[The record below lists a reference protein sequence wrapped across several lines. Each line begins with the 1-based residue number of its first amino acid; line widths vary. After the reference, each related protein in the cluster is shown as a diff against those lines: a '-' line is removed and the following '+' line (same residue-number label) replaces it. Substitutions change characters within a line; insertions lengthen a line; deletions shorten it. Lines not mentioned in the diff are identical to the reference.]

1 MDADI
6 KKIYGVQGQ
15 AERFKL
21 YATLAEKIQ
30 KEAINVFLIHETS
43 YDAVSTKV
51 KNYKPHFINYYTVTP
66 ALE

>member
-6 KKIYGVQGQ
+6 KKIYGVKDQ

-21 YATLAEKIQ
+21 YAGLAEKIQ

-43 YDAVSTKV
+43 YDAVSSKV
-51 KNYKPHFINYYTVTP
+51 KNYKPHFINYYAVTP
-66 ALE
+66 TLE